1 VKLLKWK
8 INRKEV
14 MKMKLRTKVEIL
26 LVAVLLTF
34 FAFNLM
40 VPAAAVD
47 LMKIGKKAGYKI
59 ISNVLAKAD
68 MASYQTNHIRG

>member
-1 VKLLKWK
+1 
-8 INRKEV
+8 
-14 MKMKLRTKVEIL
+14 MKLRTKVEIL
-26 LVAVLLTF
+26 LAAVLLTF

-47 LMKIGKKAGYKI
+47 LIKIGKKAGYEI

-68 MASYQTNHIRG
+68 TDSDGPTLVKG

>member
-1 VKLLKWK
+1 
-8 INRKEV
+8 
-14 MKMKLRTKVEIL
+14 MKLRTKVEIL

-40 VPAAAVD
+40 VPSAAVD
-47 LMKIGKKAGYKI
+47 LIKIGKKAGYEI

-68 MASYQTNHIRG
+68 TDSDRPSLVKG

>member
-1 VKLLKWK
+1 
-8 INRKEV
+8 
-14 MKMKLRTKVEIL
+14 MKLRTKVEIL

-47 LMKIGKKAGYKI
+47 LMKIGKKAGYEI

-68 MASYQTNHIRG
+68 TASDHSTLVKG

>member
-1 VKLLKWK
+1 
-8 INRKEV
+8 
-14 MKMKLRTKVEIL
+14 MKLRTKVEIL

-47 LMKIGKKAGYKI
+47 LMKIGKKAGYEI

-68 MASYQTNHIRG
+68 TASHQSSHVKG

>member
-1 VKLLKWK
+1 
-8 INRKEV
+8 
-14 MKMKLRTKVEIL
+14 MKLRTKFEIL
-26 LVAVLLTF
+26 LAAVLLTF

-47 LMKIGKKAGYKI
+47 LMKIGKKAGYEI

-68 MASYQTNHIRG
+68 TASDRPTLVEG

>member
-1 VKLLKWK
+1 
-8 INRKEV
+8 
-14 MKMKLRTKVEIL
+14 MKLRTKLEIL

-47 LMKIGKKAGYKI
+47 LMKIGKKAGYEI
-59 ISNVLAKAD
+59 ISNMLAKAD
-68 MASYQTNHIRG
+68 TASDRPTLVKG

>member
-1 VKLLKWK
+1 
-8 INRKEV
+8 
-14 MKMKLRTKVEIL
+14 MKLITKVEIL

-40 VPAAAVD
+40 VPSAAVD
-47 LMKIGKKAGYKI
+47 LMKIGKKAGYEI

-68 MASYQTNHIRG
+68 TASDHPTLVKS